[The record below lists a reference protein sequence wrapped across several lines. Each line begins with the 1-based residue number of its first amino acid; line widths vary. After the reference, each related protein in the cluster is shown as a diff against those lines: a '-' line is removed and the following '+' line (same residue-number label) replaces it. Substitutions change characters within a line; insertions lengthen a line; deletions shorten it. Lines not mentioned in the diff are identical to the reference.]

1 MNIENNKLIAEFMG
15 VEISLS
21 EDKPTLFWINGWV
34 ESDSLRYHTD
44 WNDLME
50 IVDKIESLGY
60 WLNRINGDVWI
71 VDNEDNIV
79 INNPMHE
86 DSNAVYL
93 ICLEFIKWYNNQKN

>member
-1 MNIENNKLIAEFMG
+1 MKTLTEQFEDYKAILFFMNPDENLKGWTNEANF
-15 VEISLS
+15 
-21 EDKPTLFWINGWV
+21 INH
-34 ESDSLRYHTD
+34 YTD
-44 WNDLME
+44 QWNDLME

-79 INNPMHE
+79 VNNPMHE

-93 ICLEFIKWYNNQKN
+93 ICLEFIKWHNNQKN